1 MPRPQAPRENDP
13 HPVGQ
18 DAAFDGPDWPGHR
31 ETRRRPWLAALLS
44 LIATGAGQLYNG
56 QWRKG
61 LAFFSAEVAAALIL
75 IPIMDTFAGLATAMA
90 GLLAFNLLAAAE
102 AYRTAR
108 RGGLRLTRLNR
119 WWVYILAVL
128 LSSGVGVAGERM
140 VKSRFFQ
147 NFQVPSGS
155 MEPTLLVGD
164 RFMSARLKP
173 DDAIRR
179 ADVVVFVDEASGQHF
194 VKRVVALPGETVRI
208 DARQVF
214 VDDRALA
221 EPYAR
226 HVGRSMVPGRDSFRP
241 LRLGPGEYFLLGDN
255 RERSHDSRWL
265 GPVQRERIV
274 TRALYIYLPG
284 AADDRGWSARLG
296 EPVR

>member
-1 MPRPQAPRENDP
+1 MPRSLAPHENDP
-13 HPVGQ
+13 HPIGEN
-18 DAAFDGPDWPGHR
+18 AAFNSPG
-31 ETRRRPWLAALLS
+31 TTNAPRRPWLAALLS
-44 LIATGAGQLYNG
+44 LSATGVGQLYNG

-61 LAFFSAEVAAALIL
+61 LAFFAAEVVAALAL
-75 IPIMDTFAGLATAMA
+75 IPAMDTFAGMVTAMA
-90 GLLAFNLLAAAE
+90 GLLTFNLLASAE
-102 AYRTAR
+102 AYRAAR
-108 RGGLRLTRLNR
+108 RGGLHLTRLNR
-119 WWVYILAVL
+119 WWVYVLAVL
-128 LSSGVGVAGERM
+128 ISSGVGVAGERV
-140 VKSRFFQ
+140 VKSRFYQ

-164 RFMSARLKP
+164 RFMSVRLHP
-173 DDAIRR
+173 DDEVMR
-179 ADVVVFVDEASGQHF
+179 ADVVVFLDDASGQHF

-214 VDDRALA
+214 VDDRALD
-221 EPYAR
+221 EPYTL
-226 HVGRSMVPGRDSFRP
+226 HVGRSMLPGRDGFGP

-284 AADDRGWSARLG
+284 VARDQSWIARLG